1 MGTET
6 RIEEGILTTTP
17 VPNTSGIVHFPVY
30 SAGQVHFLH
39 RLVASN
45 HDVDIGVATPA
56 TENSEPVNPP
66 MWFGPT
72 ISAIANLNWDDSD
85 WKDGAEPP
93 HPVAAAR
100 LLLLLSQI
108 LGDDAPPPSICPTWR
123 GGVQAEW
130 HPQGCDLE
138 IEAVPD
144 GSFEYYF
151 ACADEE
157 YEGPLDADLH
167 RLKRQVSCLSASA
180 S

>member
-1 MGTET
+1 M
-6 RIEEGILTTTP
+6 TTAP
-17 VPNTSGIVHFPVY
+17 VPNTSGAVHSPVY

-39 RLVASN
+39 GLVTRN
-45 HDVDIGVATPA
+45 HGIDMIESAPA
-56 TENSEPVNPP
+56 TESSEPVNPP
-66 MWFGPT
+66 AWFGPT

-85 WKDGAEPP
+85 WKDGAESP

-151 ACADEE
+151 ACAGEE
-157 YEGPLDADLH
+157 YEGLLEADLDW
-167 RLKRQVSCLSASA
+167 LKQQVSCLIAPAS
-180 S
+180 

>member
-1 MGTET
+1 M
-6 RIEEGILTTTP
+6 TTAP
-17 VPNTSGIVHFPVY
+17 VPNASGVAHSPVY

-39 RLVASN
+39 GLVTRN
-45 HDVDIGVATPA
+45 RDVDIIEAVPA
-56 TENSEPVNPP
+56 TENSEPANPP
-66 MWFGPT
+66 TWFGPT
-72 ISAIANLNWDDSD
+72 ISAITNLNWDDSD
-85 WKDGAEPP
+85 WKDGAQPP
-93 HPVAAAR
+93 HPAAAAR

-108 LGDDAPPPSICPTWR
+108 LGNDAPPPSICPTWR

-151 ACADEE
+151 ASADEE

-167 RLKRQVSCLSASA
+167 RLKRQVGCLIAPAS
-180 S
+180 

>member
-1 MGTET
+1 M
-6 RIEEGILTTTP
+6 TTAP
-17 VPNTSGIVHFPVY
+17 VPNASGVAHSPGY

-39 RLVASN
+39 GLVTRN
-45 HDVDIGVATPA
+45 HDIDIVETTPT
-56 TENSEPVNPP
+56 TENSEPANPP
-66 MWFGPT
+66 TWFGPT
-72 ISAIANLNWDDSD
+72 ISAITNLNWDDSD

-108 LGDDAPPPSICPTWR
+108 LGDNSPPPSICPTWR

-130 HPQGCDLE
+130 HPQGYDLE

-151 ACADEE
+151 ARAGEE
-157 YEGPLDADLH
+157 YEGPLDADIH
-167 RLKRQVSCLSASA
+167 WLKRQISSLIVLAS
-180 S
+180 

>member
-1 MGTET
+1 M
-6 RIEEGILTTTP
+6 TTAP
-17 VPNTSGIVHFPVY
+17 VPNISGGVHSPVY

-39 RLVASN
+39 GLVTRN
-45 HDVDIGVATPA
+45 HDIDIFEAALT
-56 TENSEPVNPP
+56 TENYEPVNPP
-66 MWFGPT
+66 TWFGPT

-108 LGDDAPPPSICPTWR
+108 LGDDTPPPSICPTWR

-130 HPQGCDLE
+130 HPQGYDLE

-157 YEGPLDADLH
+157 QEGSLDTDLH
-167 RLKRQVSCLSASA
+167 WLKRQISCLMAPSS
-180 S
+180 

>member
-1 MGTET
+1 MATAS
-6 RIEEGILTTTP
+6 
-17 VPNTSGIVHFPVY
+17 VPNTPNAAHLPIY

-39 RLVASN
+39 GLVTGS
-45 HDVDIGVATPA
+45 HDIDIVGVAPA
-56 TENSEPVNPP
+56 TENSKPINPP
-66 MWFGPT
+66 GWFGPT
-72 ISAIANLNWDDSD
+72 ISAITHLNWDDSD

-93 HPVAAAR
+93 NPVAATR
-100 LLLLLSQI
+100 LLLLLTQI

-130 HPQGCDLE
+130 HPPGCDLE

-144 GSFEYYF
+144 GSFDYYF

-157 YEGPLDADLH
+157 YEGPPDADLH
-167 RLKRQVSCLSASA
+167 RLKRHASRLIAPA

>member
-1 MGTET
+1 MATA
-6 RIEEGILTTTP
+6 P
-17 VPNTSGIVHFPVY
+17 VPNTPSVPHSSVY

-39 RLVASN
+39 GLITRN
-45 HDVDIGVATPA
+45 REVDIAEAVPA
-56 TENSEPVNPP
+56 TENSTPVNPP
-66 MWFGPT
+66 AWFGPT
-72 ISAIANLNWDDSD
+72 VSAIANLDWDDSD

-130 HPQGCDLE
+130 HPPDCDLE
-138 IEAVPD
+138 IEAIPD
-144 GSFEYYF
+144 GSFEYYY
-151 ACADEE
+151 AGAGEE
-157 YEGPLDADLH
+157 YEGPLDADLR
-167 RLKRQVSCLSASA
+167 RLKRHASSLDAPA

>member
-1 MGTET
+1 M
-6 RIEEGILTTTP
+6 TTAP
-17 VPNTSGIVHFPVY
+17 VPNTSGGVHSPIY
-30 SAGQVHFLH
+30 SNGQVHFLH
-39 RLVASN
+39 GLVTIN
-45 HDVDIGVATPA
+45 HDVDIAGATPA

-66 MWFGPT
+66 IWFGPT

-130 HPQGCDLE
+130 HPLGCDLE

-144 GSFEYYF
+144 GPFEYYF

-167 RLKRQVSCLSASA
+167 WLKKQISSLITPAS
-180 S
+180 